1 MSRAQRTNKFYNNV
15 FIEYSK
21 TIIDYFNKIDNGE
34 EIYNEI
40 TWKYLSYKVE
50 NYIYDNFD
58 LIYKNRDIIEGL
70 SKFALV
76 P

>member
-1 MSRAQRTNKFYNNV
+1 MSRAQRTQKFHNKV

-21 TIIDYFNKIDNGE
+21 GIIDYFNKIDKGE

-58 LIYKNRDIIEGL
+58 FIYKNRDIIEGL
-70 SKFALV
+70 SK
-76 P
+76 